1 MLIKMSGGGGTVAL
15 GGGGQNYSVQ
25 AGAEKGVKLE
35 GRAPDANV
43 LAEVAKYEERAAKGN
58 PAAMFE
64 DGKTGLQIAGISK
77 TFVMNDGR
85 LNEAVKR
92 VCLGVENSTVFGLLG
107 MNGAGK
113 TTLLHT
119 LQGKHQASEGDCF
132 INGQTD
138 KGKEPIPLSCR
149 NDVDRVRQLFGIC
162 PQHEVIWEF
171 VTPREHLRAFAHI
184 RGVNPEKIEPMVEA
198 LLRRMNLLE
207 KADEPAGTLSG
218 GMKRRL
224 SIAMA
229 VIGSPRVVF
238 LDEPT
243 TGLDPNTRRFVWDY
257 ILEIKEN
264 RIIVLTTHSMEE
276 ADALCTRIGIMV
288 NGELKSL
295 GTPQELKH
303 MYGGGY
309 RVIVRLQ
316 EDSAEDGPGELL
328 QVLEKEYNGED
339 DKEDGEVGL
348 AGEGK
353 DNGDAASSAETSGPT
368 AVSFVAT
375 NSSDTLK
382 IFNVQRDDIKLGRLF
397 ELLESKREE
406 FGIMDYSVS
415 QTTMDEVFRK
425 FAKFQVEEQ
434 AHK

>member
-1 MLIKMSGGGGTVAL
+1 M
-15 GGGGQNYSVQ
+15 
-25 AGAEKGVKLE
+25 
-35 GRAPDANV
+35 
-43 LAEVAKYEERAAKGN
+43 
-58 PAAMFE
+58 
-64 DGKTGLQIAGISK
+64 
-77 TFVMNDGR
+77 
-85 LNEAVKR
+85 
-92 VCLGVENSTVFGLLG
+92 
-107 MNGAGK
+107 
-113 TTLLHT
+113 
-119 LQGKHQASEGDCF
+119 
-132 INGQTD
+132 
-138 KGKEPIPLSCR
+138 
-149 NDVDRVRQLFGIC
+149 
-162 PQHEVIWEF
+162 
-171 VTPREHLRAFAHI
+171 
-184 RGVNPEKIEPMVEA
+184 
-198 LLRRMNLLE
+198 
-207 KADEPAGTLSG
+207 
-218 GMKRRL
+218 
-224 SIAMA
+224 
-229 VIGSPRVVF
+229 
-238 LDEPT
+238 
-243 TGLDPNTRRFVWDY
+243 
-257 ILEIKEN
+257 
-264 RIIVLTTHSMEE
+264 LTTHSMEE